1 MAECWVQLKFMQ
13 TKNRRDLFENRFGKK
28 EENGI
33 FKRNTQIVCIEQNL
47 PEREWNQFSKS
58 DRVIQI

>member
-1 MAECWVQLKFMQ
+1 MQLKFMQ

-47 PEREWNQFSKS
+47 PERK
-58 DRVIQI
+58 